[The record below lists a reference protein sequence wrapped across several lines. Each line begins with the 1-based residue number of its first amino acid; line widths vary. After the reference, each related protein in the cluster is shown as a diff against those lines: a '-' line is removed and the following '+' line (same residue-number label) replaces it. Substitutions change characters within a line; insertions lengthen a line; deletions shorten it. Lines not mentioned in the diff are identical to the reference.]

1 MNPQI
6 ELNMDF
12 AMNPKKYLSY
22 EKFVKVAIKDYR
34 PEGATQ
40 GLLNCA
46 VQGFPSCKKG
56 QSMVFKG
63 DGVHIHKKLA
73 DRYVLVSPL
82 VLEAYGKTPIEF
94 WEDWNKLH

>member
-1 MNPQI
+1 
-6 ELNMDF
+6 
-12 AMNPKKYLSY
+12 
-22 EKFVKVAIKDYR
+22 
-34 PEGATQ
+34 
-40 GLLNCA
+40 
-46 VQGFPSCKKG
+46 
-56 QSMVFKG
+56 MVFKV